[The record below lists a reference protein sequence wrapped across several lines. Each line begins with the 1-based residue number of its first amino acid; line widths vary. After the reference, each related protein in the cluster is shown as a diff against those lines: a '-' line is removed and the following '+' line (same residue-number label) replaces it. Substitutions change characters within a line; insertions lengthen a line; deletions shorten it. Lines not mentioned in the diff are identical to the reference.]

1 MDRKNKKNKHTQR
14 RRMPYNTLKGSIR
27 GDLGRFFFGGK
38 KYFDYAHTK

>member
-1 MDRKNKKNKHTQR
+1 
-14 RRMPYNTLKGSIR
+14 MPYNTLKGSIR